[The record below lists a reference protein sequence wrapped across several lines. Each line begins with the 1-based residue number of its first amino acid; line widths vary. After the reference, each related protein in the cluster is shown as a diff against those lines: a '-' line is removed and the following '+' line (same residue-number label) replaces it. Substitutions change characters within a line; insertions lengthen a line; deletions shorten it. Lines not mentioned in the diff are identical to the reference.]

1 MQFIAN
7 GFIYRKSNSIIH
19 KLDPRVKL
27 LISIQLFT
35 LALLVSDLYNLLIIF
50 TAITIFSL
58 LGKITR
64 RLLRTMIFATGF
76 SVLILIINYFA
87 GYSLLY
93 SIQIALRFISIVCS
107 TSLFFLV
114 TSPDELEYVLR
125 WFRLPR
131 DLVFAF
137 VTSVRFVPVILMD
150 TLQIMDAQ
158 KSRGL
163 ELEKGNP
170 IARIKKF
177 VPILVPL
184 IINEVIRSGELAE
197 AMESRG
203 YGISKNPTSLY
214 SLKLVNFDM
223 IVISITMIS
232 FISVILLGY

>member
-1 MQFIAN
+1 
-7 GFIYRKSNSIIH
+7 
-19 KLDPRVKL
+19 
-27 LISIQLFT
+27 
-35 LALLVSDLYNLLIIF
+35 
-50 TAITIFSL
+50 
-58 LGKITR
+58 
-64 RLLRTMIFATGF
+64 MIFATGF
-76 SVLILIINYFA
+76 SALILIINYFA
-87 GYSLLY
+87 GYSLIY
-93 SIQIALRFISIVCS
+93 SIQIALRFIAIVCS

-150 TLQIMDAQ
+150 TLQIIDAQ

-170 IARIKKF
+170 IIRIKKF
-177 VPILVPL
+177 IPILVPL

-214 SLKLVNFDM
+214 SLRLINQDL
-223 IVISITMIS
+223 IVIFITSIS
-232 FISVILLGY
+232 FISIIFFGY

>member
-50 TAITIFSL
+50 SAIAIFSL
-58 LGKITR
+58 LGKITQ

-76 SVLILIINYFA
+76 SVLIFFKCSA
-87 GYSLLY
+87 
-93 SIQIALRFISIVCS
+93 RISN
-107 TSLFFLV
+107 TS
-114 TSPDELEYVLR
+114 
-125 WFRLPR
+125 
-131 DLVFAF
+131 

-232 FISVILLGY
+232 FVSVILFGY